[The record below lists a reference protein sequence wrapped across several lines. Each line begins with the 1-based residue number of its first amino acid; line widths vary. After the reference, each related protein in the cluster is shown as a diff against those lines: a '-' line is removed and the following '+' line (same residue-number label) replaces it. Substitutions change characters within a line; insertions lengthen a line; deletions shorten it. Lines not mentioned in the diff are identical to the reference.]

1 MTDFSKTEINIDKK
15 DYSNYRILIVST
27 SWNRE
32 IIDVMQQ
39 DAISELKGFN
49 VNHID
54 SVEVPGAFELSQAA
68 EKFISSYDAI
78 LALGTIIKGETYH
91 FEVLAHETARSLSQ
105 VSISNKKPVIFG
117 VLTTDN
123 ELQAKQR
130 AEVKGSEYAKSLLMM
145 IDLFS
150 KMPLVKKKLS
160 PTKTREILLQA
171 LYQKEISDIS
181 NTNLINQF
189 KKTYREFDI
198 SNVAEKLKGINK
210 NNDSLNKNIADNS
223 SIEMKSIGEIEI
235 SILRQSIFELENSD
249 IDYPIVINE
258 AVKLAKKFGQ
268 EDSYRFINGVLDS
281 YIASR

>member
-1 MTDFSKTEINIDKK
+1 MTDFSKTEINVYKK
-15 DYSNYRILIVST
+15 DYSNYRILIIST

-32 IIDVMQQ
+32 IIDVMQE
-39 DAISELKGFN
+39 DAISELKRFN

-54 SVEVPGAFELSQAA
+54 SIEVPGAFELSQAA
-68 EKFISSYDAI
+68 EKFISSYDAV

-150 KMPLVKKKLS
+150 K
-160 PTKTREILLQA
+160 
-171 LYQKEISDIS
+171 D
-181 NTNLINQF
+181 
-189 KKTYREFDI
+189 
-198 SNVAEKLKGINK
+198 
-210 NNDSLNKNIADNS
+210 
-223 SIEMKSIGEIEI
+223 
-235 SILRQSIFELENSD
+235 
-249 IDYPIVINE
+249 
-258 AVKLAKKFGQ
+258 AV
-268 EDSYRFINGVLDS
+268 S
-281 YIASR
+281 

>member
-1 MTDFSKTEINIDKK
+1 MTDFSKTEIDVDKK

-32 IIDVMQQ
+32 IIDVMQE
-39 DAISELKGFN
+39 DAISELQGFN

-54 SVEVPGAFELSQAA
+54 SIEVPGAFELSQAA
-68 EKFISSYDAI
+68 EKFISSYDAV

-150 KMPLVKKKLS
+150 KD
-160 PTKTREILLQA
+160 A
-171 LYQKEISDIS
+171 
-181 NTNLINQF
+181 
-189 KKTYREFDI
+189 
-198 SNVAEKLKGINK
+198 AG
-210 NNDSLNKNIADNS
+210 
-223 SIEMKSIGEIEI
+223 
-235 SILRQSIFELENSD
+235 
-249 IDYPIVINE
+249 
-258 AVKLAKKFGQ
+258 
-268 EDSYRFINGVLDS
+268 
-281 YIASR
+281 

>member
-1 MTDFSKTEINIDKK
+1 
-15 DYSNYRILIVST
+15 
-27 SWNRE
+27 
-32 IIDVMQQ
+32 
-39 DAISELKGFN
+39 
-49 VNHID
+49 
-54 SVEVPGAFELSQAA
+54 
-68 EKFISSYDAI
+68 
-78 LALGTIIKGETYH
+78 
-91 FEVLAHETARSLSQ
+91 
-105 VSISNKKPVIFG
+105 
-117 VLTTDN
+117 
-123 ELQAKQR
+123 
-130 AEVKGSEYAKSLLMM
+130 
-145 IDLFS
+145 
-150 KMPLVKKKLS
+150 MPLVKKKLS

-223 SIEMKSIGEIEI
+223 SIEIKSIGEIEI
-235 SILRQSIFELENSD
+235 SILRQSIFEIENSD

-281 YIASR
+281 YIAAR

>member
-1 MTDFSKTEINIDKK
+1 MTDFSKTEINVEKK

-32 IIDVMQQ
+32 IIDVMQE
-39 DAISELKGFN
+39 DAISELKEFN

-54 SVEVPGAFELSQAA
+54 IIEVPGAFELSQAA
-68 EKFISSYDAI
+68 EKFISSYDAV

-117 VLTTDN
+117 VLTTNN

-150 KMPLVKKKLS
+150 KD
-160 PTKTREILLQA
+160 A
-171 LYQKEISDIS
+171 
-181 NTNLINQF
+181 
-189 KKTYREFDI
+189 
-198 SNVAEKLKGINK
+198 AG
-210 NNDSLNKNIADNS
+210 
-223 SIEMKSIGEIEI
+223 
-235 SILRQSIFELENSD
+235 
-249 IDYPIVINE
+249 
-258 AVKLAKKFGQ
+258 
-268 EDSYRFINGVLDS
+268 
-281 YIASR
+281 

>member
-1 MTDFSKTEINIDKK
+1 MTDFSKTKIIIDKK

-32 IIDVMQQ
+32 IIDVMRG

-78 LALGTIIKGETYH
+78 LALGTIIYGETYH

-150 KMPLVKKKLS
+150 KD
-160 PTKTREILLQA
+160 A
-171 LYQKEISDIS
+171 
-181 NTNLINQF
+181 
-189 KKTYREFDI
+189 
-198 SNVAEKLKGINK
+198 
-210 NNDSLNKNIADNS
+210 
-223 SIEMKSIGEIEI
+223 
-235 SILRQSIFELENSD
+235 
-249 IDYPIVINE
+249 
-258 AVKLAKKFGQ
+258 AV
-268 EDSYRFINGVLDS
+268 
-281 YIASR
+281 

>member
-1 MTDFSKTEINIDKK
+1 
-15 DYSNYRILIVST
+15 
-27 SWNRE
+27 
-32 IIDVMQQ
+32 
-39 DAISELKGFN
+39 
-49 VNHID
+49 
-54 SVEVPGAFELSQAA
+54 
-68 EKFISSYDAI
+68 
-78 LALGTIIKGETYH
+78 
-91 FEVLAHETARSLSQ
+91 
-105 VSISNKKPVIFG
+105 
-117 VLTTDN
+117 
-123 ELQAKQR
+123 
-130 AEVKGSEYAKSLLMM
+130 
-145 IDLFS
+145 
-150 KMPLVKKKLS
+150 MPLVKKKIS

-189 KKTYREFDI
+189 KKAYREFDI

-223 SIEMKSIGEIEI
+223 SIEIKSIGEIEI

-281 YIASR
+281 YIAAK

>member
-1 MTDFSKTEINIDKK
+1 MTDFSKTEIKVNKK

-32 IIDVMQQ
+32 IIDVMQE
-39 DAISELKGFN
+39 DAISELKEFN

-68 EKFISSYDAI
+68 EKLISSYDAV

-117 VLTTDN
+117 VLTTNN

-150 KMPLVKKKLS
+150 KD
-160 PTKTREILLQA
+160 A
-171 LYQKEISDIS
+171 
-181 NTNLINQF
+181 
-189 KKTYREFDI
+189 
-198 SNVAEKLKGINK
+198 AG
-210 NNDSLNKNIADNS
+210 
-223 SIEMKSIGEIEI
+223 
-235 SILRQSIFELENSD
+235 
-249 IDYPIVINE
+249 
-258 AVKLAKKFGQ
+258 
-268 EDSYRFINGVLDS
+268 
-281 YIASR
+281 

>member
-1 MTDFSKTEINIDKK
+1 MTDFSKTEINVDKK

-32 IIDVMQQ
+32 IIDVMLE

-68 EKFISSYDAI
+68 EKFISSYDAV

-150 KMPLVKKKLS
+150 KD
-160 PTKTREILLQA
+160 A
-171 LYQKEISDIS
+171 
-181 NTNLINQF
+181 
-189 KKTYREFDI
+189 
-198 SNVAEKLKGINK
+198 
-210 NNDSLNKNIADNS
+210 
-223 SIEMKSIGEIEI
+223 
-235 SILRQSIFELENSD
+235 
-249 IDYPIVINE
+249 
-258 AVKLAKKFGQ
+258 
-268 EDSYRFINGVLDS
+268 
-281 YIASR
+281 AS

>member
-1 MTDFSKTEINIDKK
+1 MADFSKTEINVDKK

-32 IIDVMQQ
+32 IIDVMQE
-39 DAISELKGFN
+39 DAISELQGFN

-54 SVEVPGAFELSQAA
+54 SIEVPGAFELSQAA
-68 EKFISSYDAI
+68 EKFISSYDAV

-150 KMPLVKKKLS
+150 KD
-160 PTKTREILLQA
+160 A
-171 LYQKEISDIS
+171 
-181 NTNLINQF
+181 
-189 KKTYREFDI
+189 
-198 SNVAEKLKGINK
+198 AG
-210 NNDSLNKNIADNS
+210 
-223 SIEMKSIGEIEI
+223 
-235 SILRQSIFELENSD
+235 
-249 IDYPIVINE
+249 
-258 AVKLAKKFGQ
+258 
-268 EDSYRFINGVLDS
+268 
-281 YIASR
+281 

>member
-1 MTDFSKTEINIDKK
+1 MTDFNKTEINVDKK

-32 IIDVMQQ
+32 VIDVMKE
-39 DAISELKGFN
+39 DAISELKEFN

-68 EKFISSYDAI
+68 EKFISLYDAV
-78 LALGTIIKGETYH
+78 LALGVIIKGETYH

-117 VLTTDN
+117 VLTTNN

-150 KMPLVKKKLS
+150 KD
-160 PTKTREILLQA
+160 A
-171 LYQKEISDIS
+171 
-181 NTNLINQF
+181 
-189 KKTYREFDI
+189 
-198 SNVAEKLKGINK
+198 AG
-210 NNDSLNKNIADNS
+210 
-223 SIEMKSIGEIEI
+223 
-235 SILRQSIFELENSD
+235 
-249 IDYPIVINE
+249 
-258 AVKLAKKFGQ
+258 
-268 EDSYRFINGVLDS
+268 
-281 YIASR
+281 